1 MAETKIKLTN
11 VYKSFGKK
19 KVLRGLNLE
28 IKKGESLVVIGGS
41 GTGKSVLIKCIQGLL
56 TPENGSIT
64 VDDQEVVGIDESE
77 KEALHSKMGML
88 FQGGA
93 LFDSLSVWENV
104 AFDLLENKG
113 YKKADAKAEAIRVLR
128 SVGLDPEVADLAPDP
143 EVADLAPAEL
153 SGGMQ
158 KRVGLARAIISK
170 PEIIFFDEPTTGL
183 DPIMADVIND
193 LIVESVKGLGAT
205 ALTITHDMSSA
216 RKIADRIAML
226 YKGEIIWQGTVKEM
240 DETEN
245 PYVVQFI
252 NGNSQGPIKTGV

>member
-1 MAETKIKLTN
+1 M
-11 VYKSFGKK
+11 
-19 KVLRGLNLE
+19 
-28 IKKGESLVVIGGS
+28 
-41 GTGKSVLIKCIQGLL
+41 
-56 TPENGSIT
+56 
-64 VDDQEVVGIDESE
+64 
-77 KEALHSKMGML
+77 
-88 FQGGA
+88 
-93 LFDSLSVWENV
+93 
-104 AFDLLENKG
+104 
-113 YKKADAKAEAIRVLR
+113 R
-128 SVGLDPEVADLAPDP
+128 SVGLDPDVADLS
-143 EVADLAPAEL
+143 PAEL

-205 ALTITHDMSSA
+205 ALTITHDMASV
-216 RKIADRIAML
+216 RKIADRVAML

>member
-1 MAETKIKLTN
+1 
-11 VYKSFGKK
+11 
-19 KVLRGLNLE
+19 
-28 IKKGESLVVIGGS
+28 
-41 GTGKSVLIKCIQGLL
+41 
-56 TPENGSIT
+56 
-64 VDDQEVVGIDESE
+64 
-77 KEALHSKMGML
+77 MGML

-104 AFDLLENKG
+104 AFDLIENKG
-113 YKKADAKAEAIRVLR
+113 YSKKDAKNEAVRVLR
-128 SVGLDPEVADLAPDP
+128 SVGLDPEVADLS
-143 EVADLAPAEL
+143 PAEL

-205 ALTITHDMSSA
+205 ALTITHDMASA
-216 RKIADRIAML
+216 RKIADKVAML